1 MSQPYTLFVHANIF
15 TSISTRSA
23 SNRGSTS
30 SCLNIAIP
38 LVDLPQKL
46 DSTVES
52 VQTFPFKNRTGHC
65 LSRQQI
71 LKNRKE

>member
-1 MSQPYTLFVHANIF
+1 
-15 TSISTRSA
+15 
-23 SNRGSTS
+23 
-30 SCLNIAIP
+30 
-38 LVDLPQKL
+38 VDLPQKL